1 MSNTLEEAQSVLWKD
16 LVEAMKPKLDAMQQ
30 DLLNKGQCFAK
41 ITNEG
46 IQFIPCEAVYIKED
60 KPTKKV
66 IDLSGLIDSQID
78 CEFDD
83 RGNTSAI
90 AKLETI
96 TTSHTGEPYY
106 INDKGLYWE
115 SCQPRMNHKHAWP
128 EGECPL
134 PEGFEVK
141 VWFRSGGHTVVT
153 TRSGNYWGINGD
165 TMCFEVLG
173 VADGYVMPWEQD
185 ND

>member
-1 MSNTLEEAQSVLWKD
+1 MSNTFTAQDMQNYADYVAKAALSNIT
-16 LVEAMKPKLDAMQQ
+16 PNLDRWYA
-30 DLLNKGQCFAK
+30 
-41 ITNEG
+41 EWH
-46 IQFIPCEAVYIKED
+46 

-66 IDLSGLIDSQID
+66 IDLSVLIESGID

-106 INDKGLYWE
+106 INDKGLYWGR
-115 SCQPRMNHKHAWP
+115 CTPRMNHKHAWQ
-128 EGECPL
+128 GGACPL

-141 VWFRSGGHTVVT
+141 VWLRDDKKLPFIAKVERVTWEHRLNTVLDSIYT
-153 TRSGNYWGINGD
+153 GYDIIA
-165 TMCFEVLG
+165 FEVLG
-173 VADGYVMPWEQD
+173 LADGYVMPWEQD
-185 ND
+185 K

>member
-1 MSNTLEEAQSVLWKD
+1 MNTFTAQGLSDFYQKVADGGEIQNFFTTKSWDSSTDGPSITSSSCLWR
-16 LVEAMKPKLDAMQQ
+16 
-30 DLLNKGQCFAK
+30 
-41 ITNEG
+41 I
-46 IQFIPCEAVYIKED
+46 

-66 IDLSGLIDSQID
+66 IDLSVLIDGID

-83 RGNTSAI
+83 LGNTSAI

-96 TTSHTGEPYY
+96 TTSRVDEAFVY
-106 INDKGLYWE
+106 ISDKGLYWNR
-115 SCQPRMNHKHAWP
+115 CRPRMNHKHAWP

>member
-1 MSNTLEEAQSVLWKD
+1 MNTFTAQGLSDFYQKVADGGEIQNFFTTKSWDSSTDGPSITSSSCLWR
-16 LVEAMKPKLDAMQQ
+16 
-30 DLLNKGQCFAK
+30 
-41 ITNEG
+41 I
-46 IQFIPCEAVYIKED
+46 

-66 IDLSGLIDSQID
+66 IDLSVLIDGID

-83 RGNTSAI
+83 LGNTSAI

-96 TTSHTGEPYY
+96 TTSRVDEAFVY
-106 INDKGLYWE
+106 ISDKGLYWNR
-115 SCQPRMNHKHAWP
+115 CRPRMNHKHAWP

-173 VADGYVMPWEQD
+173 LADGYVMPWGSE
-185 ND
+185 